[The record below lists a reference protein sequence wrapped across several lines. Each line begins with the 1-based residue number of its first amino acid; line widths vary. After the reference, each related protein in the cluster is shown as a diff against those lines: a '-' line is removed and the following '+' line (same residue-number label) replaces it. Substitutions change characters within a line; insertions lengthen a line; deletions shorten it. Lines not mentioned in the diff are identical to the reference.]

1 MIDALQNYL
10 AALLIVIGSLFAL
23 TACIGLLR
31 LPDLYT
37 RMHAA
42 SKAGTLGSCL
52 MLLAL
57 AVHSNDTAIALRAL
71 AGVLFFLLTVPISS
85 HLLAKAA
92 HAAGHRLWEHSVR
105 DDLHGAVTKVAAS
118 LTQLSR
124 PANKIDGGDAA

>member
-10 AALLIVIGSLFAL
+10 AAALILVGSTFSL
-23 TACIGLLR
+23 TASVGLLR

-42 SKAGTLGSCL
+42 SKAGTLGSCSV
-52 MLLAL
+52 LLAL
-57 AVHSNDTAIALRAL
+57 AVHADDPAISLRAL

-92 HAAGHRLWEHSVR
+92 HSAGYRLWDGSEC
-105 DDLHGAVTKVAAS
+105 DDLKTVLDEG
-118 LTQLSR
+118 
-124 PANKIDGGDAA
+124 

>member
-10 AALLIVIGSLFAL
+10 AAALILVGSTFSL
-23 TACIGLLR
+23 TASVGLLR

-42 SKAGTLGSCL
+42 SKAGTLGSCSV
-52 MLLAL
+52 LLAL
-57 AVHSNDTAIALRAL
+57 AVHADDPAISLRAL

-92 HAAGHRLWEHSVR
+92 HSAGYRLWDGSER
-105 DDLHGAVTKVAAS
+105 DDLKTVLETGTGSTSPGAD
-118 LTQLSR
+118 LS
-124 PANKIDGGDAA
+124 

>member
-10 AALLIVIGSLFAL
+10 AALLIVIGSLFVL
-23 TACIGLLR
+23 TASVGLLR

-52 MLLAL
+52 VLLAL
-57 AVHSNDTAIALRAL
+57 AVHSNDTAIALRAV

-92 HAAGHRLWEHSVR
+92 HGAGYRLWERSVR
-105 DDLHGAVTKVAAS
+105 DDLHSALKESRDVPSNAAPN
-118 LTQLSR
+118 Q
-124 PANKIDGGDAA
+124 KIWPT

>member
-10 AALLIVIGSLFAL
+10 AAALILAGSTFSL
-23 TACIGLLR
+23 TASVGLLR

-42 SKAGTLGSCL
+42 SKAGTLGSCSV
-52 MLLAL
+52 LLAL
-57 AVHSNDTAIALRAL
+57 AVHADDPAISLRAL

-92 HAAGHRLWEHSVR
+92 HSAGYRLWDGSER
-105 DDLHGAVTKVAAS
+105 DDLKTVLETGAGSTSPGAD
-118 LTQLSR
+118 LS
-124 PANKIDGGDAA
+124 